1 MGCEITPHTVIRKTS
16 VDDCRDGRAR
26 RRHWMPAE
34 STAAVGLRQV
44 GSDCRLV
51 PRRREIPRQSVLL
64 AFGLQILIR
73 TFALR
78 LVHVVAHSMPDLRS
92 VLLDLYIDLTPNIL
106 VGRRS
111 RIVTERVLLVEL
123 FEQHLRKTV

>member
-1 MGCEITPHTVIRKTS
+1 
-16 VDDCRDGRAR
+16 
-26 RRHWMPAE
+26 
-34 STAAVGLRQV
+34 
-44 GSDCRLV
+44 
-51 PRRREIPRQSVLL
+51 VLL